1 MNWIESLVHQHREVE
16 SPASFWF
23 WSGMAAISAIVKDQ
37 VWVNRGGLYKLYP
50 NIFVILYAESGLK
63 KGPPINLAQQLVK
76 MVNNTNIISGR
87 SSIQGILK
95 KMSEAKSAPGGKV
108 LQKST
113 AFICASELAS
123 SLVEDPAALNVLTDL
138 FDRNWRSDEWESLL
152 KMDTFKLKDPTVSLL
167 GGINEA
173 HAEAFFNDKDIKGG
187 FLGRTFVI
195 HEQTPNTINSLALP
209 MENPPDVGE
218 LANHLKE
225 ISNVRG
231 EFENFWTEDKKLT
244 PVGKLYNDWYVQF
257 TKDRMEKGIKDD
269 TGTLNRFSDSVVKIA
284 MLLSLS
290 RGTDLRITIP
300 DLESAITV
308 GEKLIGNIR
317 KTTMH
322 RKGLSERS
330 PFKALVIKKLLEIP
344 DHSISRIQLMKS
356 MYMHYS
362 DSTEFENTM
371 MSFQAAGLIEVMKMG
386 NEIIYKMVPAEVE
399 RFQNRLKGKME

>member
-1 MNWIESLVHQHREVE
+1 MSWIESLVYQHREVE

-23 WSGMAAISAIVKDQ
+23 WSGMAAISAVVKDQ

-63 KGPPINLAQQLVK
+63 KGQPINLAQHLVK
-76 MVNNTNIISGR
+76 TVNNTNIISGR

-95 KMSEAKSAPGGKV
+95 KMGEAKSAPGGKI
-108 LQKST
+108 LTKST

-123 SLVEDPAALNVLTDL
+123 SLVDDPAALNVLTDL
-138 FDRNWRSDEWESLL
+138 FDRSFRADEWESLL
-152 KMDTFKLKDPTVSLL
+152 KMDSFKLKDPTVCLL

-173 HAEAFFNDKDIKGG
+173 HADSFFNDKDIKGG

-195 HEQTPNTINSLALP
+195 HEDTPNTINSLALP
-209 MENPPDVGE
+209 MEHPVDIPGLSE
-218 LANHLKE
+218 HLKE
-225 ISNVRG
+225 IANLKG
-231 EFENFWTEDKKLT
+231 EFENFWVDGRNLT
-244 PVGKLYNDWYVQF
+244 PTGKIFNDWYIKFV
-257 TKDRMEKGIKDD
+257 KDRIEHKIKDD
-269 TGTLNRFSDSVVKIA
+269 TGTLNRFSESVVKIA

-290 RGTDLRITIP
+290 RGTDLRISP
-300 DLESAITV
+300 DDMISAITV

-330 PFKALVIKKLLEIP
+330 PFKALVIKKLLELP
-344 DHSISRIQLMKS
+344 DHSISRVQLMKL
-356 MYMHYS
+356 MYMHYT

-371 MSFQAAGLIEVMKMG
+371 QSFVAAGLITMTKIG
-386 NEIIYKMVPAEVE
+386 NELVYKMLDSEVE
-399 RFQNRLKGKME
+399 KFMNRLKGKME